1 MEHKKKIWLKGILAV
16 ALFVMVF
23 ITYLNPVFAEI
34 NTEYFSTTGAT
45 QEDVNSAAKNN
56 TLLSP
61 IGGFVYVIGNII
73 EWLLSSLSSAA
84 TGMNTM
90 PWADMIL
97 YNSVAMLDVNFLNPN
112 TNSLIYGMQG
122 IIQKVYFTIFSLAI
136 SFFGIAVVIMAIKL
150 AVSSIAEEKAKYKS
164 AITSWL
170 MAVVLLFTIHYFMAF
185 VFYLNESVVNLAS
198 KIATDAVKDNPIEIG
213 NESMDDFMNLIKASA
228 LYVNNLNAGQ
238 LEQKYMTMDEACKYI
253 NMFFPVNCTIK
264 VKNKKHVLEIDKS
277 GPTAAYDAKMNSI
290 IRQVFNNA
298 SSNFSKWIYNTDSVL
313 KDDATKGREN
323 VKAII
328 SLSEAIKDSEG
339 LIDGI
344 NEAYNKYLEENSKES
359 KENYI
364 KKMAKAISKFNYF
377 KSLNG
382 WDQAF
387 NNWIEEEKRTQNK
400 LRDETSFFDFSVSY
414 LNYLN
419 MYYNNENNDFENKDA
434 NYSESTSSLI
444 ASYFKLQAWGV
455 NKDTLQTTDANVTF
469 CFLYTIFVI
478 QSLLY
483 FFAYIKRFFYI
494 IVLALMAPVVVVY
507 DFVSKI

>member
-23 ITYLNPVFAEI
+23 ITYLSPVFAEI
-34 NTEYFSTTGAT
+34 NVEYFSSTGAT
-45 QEDVNSAAKNN
+45 QEDVDAATKDN

-61 IGGFVYVIGNII
+61 IGGFVYIIGNII
-73 EWLLSSLSSAA
+73 EWLLSSVSSAA

-112 TNSLIYGMQG
+112 ENSLIYGMQG

-136 SFFGIAVVIMAIKL
+136 SFFGIAVVVMAIKL
-150 AVSSIAEEKAKYKS
+150 AISSIAEEKAKYKS

-198 KIATDAVKDNPIEIG
+198 KIAVDSVSGSGLELGDAGMEGLKNLMLKVMNGKDSYDGVKGRMYKYICVIYPVEKYIG
-213 NESMDDFMNLIKASA
+213 NDGNYTLKNGKTADYDPGYSM
-228 LYVNNLNAGQ
+228 
-238 LEQKYMTMDEACKYI
+238 
-253 NMFFPVNCTIK
+253 
-264 VKNKKHVLEIDKS
+264 
-277 GPTAAYDAKMNSI
+277 I
-290 IRQVFNNA
+290 IRRMFLQPN
-298 SSNFSKWIYNTDSVL
+298 SNFSKWIYNTENL
-313 KDDATKGREN
+313 DADFMTGFN
-323 VKAII
+323 KATYTGVMNANSII
-328 SLSEAIKDSEG
+328 TMASSISQWYNDYPEFLDAH
-339 LIDGI
+339 
-344 NEAYNKYLEENSKES
+344 NKYLNDTSNKENKES
-359 KENYI
+359 YI
-364 KKMAKAISKFNYF
+364 NLIAKPISAIDFKMYRIDTWINNAWSGDIAKIRKKLS
-377 KSLNG
+377 
-382 WDQAF
+382 
-387 NNWIEEEKRTQNK
+387 EE
-400 LRDETSFFDFSVSY
+400 DSFFEFSEAY
-414 LNYLN
+414 LEY
-419 MYYNNENNDFENKDA
+419 MGIYYNYRNSNSTDSNSEINGNIK
-434 NYSESTSSLI
+434 ESTASLI
-444 ASYFKLQAWGV
+444 ASYFKSQAWGV